1 MDEGIKE
8 CSSSSPCVVCG
19 KPATLRCGR
28 CKARGPFCSA
38 PAACQRTDWATHR
51 ATCKKAVRASSP
63 PPQKKKAATCAPP
76 PPEIPDRVTRPRC
89 VGCDAELPPDA
100 RKQIYFECCG
110 SLFCRGCA
118 RRDSTVCTD
127 CGTACPRTRLELTRR
142 LAARIDAD
150 ADDAPL
156 ALTSL
161 AGLRVL
167 PASFFFEKGT
177 IPQKK

>member
-1 MDEGIKE
+1 
-8 CSSSSPCVVCG
+8 
-19 KPATLRCGR
+19 
-28 CKARGPFCSA
+28 
-38 PAACQRTDWATHR
+38 
-51 ATCKKAVRASSP
+51 
-63 PPQKKKAATCAPP
+63 
-76 PPEIPDRVTRPRC
+76 
-89 VGCDAELPPDA
+89 
-100 RKQIYFECCG
+100 
-110 SLFCRGCA
+110 
-118 RRDSTVCTD
+118 
-127 CGTACPRTRLELTRR
+127 LELTRR